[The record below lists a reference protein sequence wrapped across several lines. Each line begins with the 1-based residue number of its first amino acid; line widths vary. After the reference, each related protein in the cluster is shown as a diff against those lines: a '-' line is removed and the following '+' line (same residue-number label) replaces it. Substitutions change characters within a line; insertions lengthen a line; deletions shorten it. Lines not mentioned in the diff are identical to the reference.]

1 MPHAEPWSVLTLAAS
16 AGGAQQ
22 MVALFIILTVAGITA
37 LVMGRAGI
45 AAIPAFLIAG
55 AIAGPHAIGL
65 VGSTDE
71 LGTISDLAI
80 IMLMF
85 GIGMH
90 IDPAELKGGSIRL
103 VLAGLLAVVSA
114 TLAIWPVTMAFG
126 LDWAGGLAL
135 AMALSVSSTA
145 VVLRRLMQ
153 RRELKKPT
161 GQLSLAILI
170 VQDLAVPIMLIAIG
184 ALGRLR
190 AGGDGG
196 EDTNALVV
204 VGLALGSVAGAAGL
218 VVLGRWLLPRLLRQA
233 SIVGSDEVMLA
244 LGVSIAIGS
253 ALFTAWIGFSYE
265 LGAFLSGL
273 VLGGTP
279 FRHQVSALMG
289 PARDLFL
296 AVFFTTLGMAVDPA
310 PLADL
315 WFYVLI
321 AGTAMVVIK
330 SLTIGLSSWAVWG
343 TPVVAGSVGLM
354 LSQAGEFSLILMKEA
369 SASGLIDETTS
380 TAGVSIVVVSLIL
393 TPLPIWI
400 GKHLKPILERAP
412 LPPWRD
418 PRHAVLAHE
427 PEDDGAVRVVIGGF
441 GPIGRVAAD
450 QLERAGIK
458 TTLIELNE
466 KTVRTHAAMG
476 RRIVYGDLSKAEVL
490 ESAGVRE
497 ADALIL
503 TTPDEQANLKA
514 CGYARSVNPEM
525 CIVVRTSHLGS
536 GLRAK
541 TMGADAIVVEE
552 VAAAEAMEKIV
563 AERFHVDLPRPSD

>member
-1 MPHAEPWSVLTLAAS
+1 MTIAADHLSPLLLAAS
-16 AGGAQQ
+16 AGGAEQ
-22 MVALFIILTVAGITA
+22 MITLFIVLAVAGVTA
-37 LVMGRAGI
+37 LAMGRAGI

-65 VGSTDE
+65 VGSTDD
-71 LGTISDLAI
+71 LGAISDLAI
-80 IMLMF
+80 ILLLF

-103 VLAGLLAVVSA
+103 VLVGLLAVASCTA
-114 TLAIWPVTMAFG
+114 LIWPVTILFG
-126 LDWAGGLAL
+126 LDWAGGLAV

-153 RRELKKPT
+153 RRELKKPA
-161 GQLSLAILI
+161 GQLALAVLI
-170 VQDLAVPIMLIAIG
+170 VQDLAVPIILIAIG
-184 ALGRLR
+184 ALGSLR
-190 AGGDGG
+190 TGSDG
-196 EDTNALVV
+196 EDVSALVV
-204 VGLALGSVAGAAGL
+204 ISKALLSVLGAAGL

-310 PLADL
+310 ALADIWHWVIL
-315 WFYVLI
+315 

-330 SLTIGLSSWAVWG
+330 SFAIGFSAWSVWG
-343 TPVVAGSVGLM
+343 TPLVAGTVGLM
-354 LSQAGEFSLILMKEA
+354 LAQAGEFSLILLDEA
-369 SASGLIDETTS
+369 GTAGLIDETTQ
-380 TAGVSIVVVSLIL
+380 TAAVALVVTSLVL
-393 TPLPIWI
+393 TPVPIAI
-400 GKHLKPILERAP
+400 GRWLKPWLERAH
-412 LPPWRD
+412 LPPWRKPD
-418 PRHAVLAHE
+418 ASATVEHA
-427 PEDDGAVRVVIGGF
+427 DDGSVHVVIGGF
-441 GPIGRVAAD
+441 GPIGRVAAE
-450 QLERAGIK
+450 QLEKTGIK
-458 TTLIELNE
+458 TTVIELNE
-466 KTVRTHAAMG
+466 RTVRTHSAMG
-476 RRIVYGDLSKAEVL
+476 RRIVYGDLSKADVL
-490 ESAGVRE
+490 ESAGIRE

-503 TTPDEQANLKA
+503 TTPDESANMRA
-514 CGYARSVNPEM
+514 CGYARSVNPGM

-541 TMGADAIVVEE
+541 TLGADAIVVEE
-552 VAAAEAMEKIV
+552 VAAAQAMEKVV
-563 AERFHVDLPRPSD
+563 AERFKLELEPEDD